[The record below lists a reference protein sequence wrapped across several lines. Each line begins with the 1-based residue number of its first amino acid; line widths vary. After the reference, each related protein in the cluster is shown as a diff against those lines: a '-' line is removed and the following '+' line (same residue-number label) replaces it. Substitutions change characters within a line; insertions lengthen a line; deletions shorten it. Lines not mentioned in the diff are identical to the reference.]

1 MTPAASEAGDLGLA
15 EDEVRTL
22 SVDVDDQ
29 GDRFKEWRMVL
40 KESRSFP

>member
-1 MTPAASEAGDLGLA
+1 MA